1 MRDRLW
7 NKKEEEVLK
16 KRGNDRVGT
25 KEWARSKNG
34 KRGAYS
40 TPPSYLTPPLH
51 SILLHPSL
59 VS

>member
-34 KRGAYS
+34 KKGG
-40 TPPSYLTPPLH
+40 
-51 SILLHPSL
+51 LLHPSL
-59 VS
+59 VSYSTPP